1 LKEIIYK
8 DPILPSQWNPSIPP
22 MLEYITLKSL
32 EKKQQKRY
40 ASALLMEKDLIKFLQ
55 NTDQKKPS
63 LYLYKKQ
70 YKKHFQKII
79 IFSVCLIFILIGYF
93 YFPSFPSQQ
102 KTTKNLSMIIL
113 CENVF
118 SQLQTQFSMH
128 IDHIQEACNDPSVYT
143 DLFKNI
149 TETTQYKNIKNNE
162 RYSHNLEQRLQQT
175 PWDATLYKESAFL
188 LTEMAKMYFENHQK
202 EKAKEYQKK
211 AEKKLRIYFS
221 IRPYNRKIFTQFAE
235 PYMYILNSNTLK
247 EDLYVSQEF
256 FNVSTLSLGILK
268 FSDLFPYLEICTTY
282 LQKEKSTWNRDK
294 FELCK
299 KLFQN
304 KDHNILLQ
312 NILTPLLLA
321 PEFCKLYQED
331 KEIRE
336 LFQQKREQAI
346 QNHDI
351 QKPIKQLLA
360 YYYLTRD
367 TEYLSYIFTYTNKYI
382 PTLHYILNQ
391 DEEYFFRFL
400 AAYVLSI
407 CKEEKARDALE
418 ETMEN
423 DENNLD
429 SAILSYICAKKMNP
443 QMEHPSFLNDIPTNI
458 ADTTKLI
465 FLQYILEISDKEKK
479 SDITDKYISPYI
491 QDKNPNIILL
501 AMYFMLKTLAPEYP
515 QKLELKTPKQKQEYA
530 EQNKEYAKNIQ
541 QIWEIIKAQEER
553 HILLFLSLAN
563 KFFNVI
569 EPIYA
574 IDKNIITD
582 IQSILEQTQNPDI
595 QENAL
600 KFLQYYLADKY
611 ETIARTWLQ
620 KEYLEESVQLFLI
633 SSIENNLEHLT
644 DNLLNKD
651 ISLFNKLSI
660 LESMIKAKTN
670 SIFNENEYNKDMVF
684 VIKLVNDI
692 IDYIKMIETLIW
704 HKNMDNNSKPFFIYL
719 LSALPNIS
727 LVYDIKIKLLDSE
740 NEEAQKAILLG
751 LSTYPFLGHYYS
763 EISFMKPRKLQ
774 GKRAAGKK
782 KEYNTNNQAMFQ
794 EDIQDKL
801 NTV

>member
-1 LKEIIYK
+1 RPTALKVILKQSENDSTISIKRFHREMEVMGKLSHPYVIQIYTAGVFQNNPYIAMEYVEGVPILEYVQHLPENDFISIATLIQKILQAFSYIHSKQLVHRDVKSTNILVRPNGNPVVLDFGIAKAKDTKTLTATGTIMGSLNMSPEQARGMTRNVNHQSDIYSLGTILYEILTKQPVVQSNSFIELLKEIIYK

-202 EKAKEYQKK
+202 EKAQEYQKK

-595 QENAL
+595 QENA
-600 KFLQYYLADKY
+600 
-611 ETIARTWLQ
+611 
-620 KEYLEESVQLFLI
+620 
-633 SSIENNLEHLT
+633 
-644 DNLLNKD
+644 
-651 ISLFNKLSI
+651 
-660 LESMIKAKTN
+660 
-670 SIFNENEYNKDMVF
+670 
-684 VIKLVNDI
+684 
-692 IDYIKMIETLIW
+692 
-704 HKNMDNNSKPFFIYL
+704 
-719 LSALPNIS
+719 
-727 LVYDIKIKLLDSE
+727 
-740 NEEAQKAILLG
+740 
-751 LSTYPFLGHYYS
+751 
-763 EISFMKPRKLQ
+763 
-774 GKRAAGKK
+774 
-782 KEYNTNNQAMFQ
+782 
-794 EDIQDKL
+794 
-801 NTV
+801 